1 MRLACRMHAH
11 VTELMAAG
19 PACAHYSELRR
30 LCLLCWQVA
39 GQEGHYLAGLLKSG
53 AIQPDK
59 PLPSDVQPFKY
70 KLGNSVAY
78 IGGPASPLSP

>member
-1 MRLACRMHAH
+1 MPL
-11 VTELMAAG
+11 VFVG
-19 PACAHYSELRR
+19 
-30 LCLLCWQVA
+30 QVA

-59 PLPSDVQPFKY
+59 PLPSTVEPFKY

-78 IGGPASPLSP
+78 IGGPALTLSPKP